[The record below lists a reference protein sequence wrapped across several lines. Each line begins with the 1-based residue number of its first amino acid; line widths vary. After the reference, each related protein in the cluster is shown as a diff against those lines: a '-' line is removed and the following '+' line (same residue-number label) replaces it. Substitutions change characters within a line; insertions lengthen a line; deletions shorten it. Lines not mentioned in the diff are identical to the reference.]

1 MAISTVTAIPIMTS
15 NTAPS
20 GIASASSADAS
31 FPAYLAFNGV
41 FNATGWRGL
50 GATNQWLRY
59 DFPTSKA
66 IAKYSIATWTPT
78 RSVKSWTFEGSNDGT
93 IWEVLDTRTN
103 ITTWVA
109 GVKQEFIVDSSKVKS
124 YKMYRINC
132 SVNNGDASYTD
143 ISELE
148 MFERLYSNKFLI
160 SSEDEIH
167 SIVSYKGTT
176 TAIPVMTSDTVPSGK
191 AFAKSFYNASYAPW
205 KAFNGIDDVEGYASL
220 SGSGGIGYLGYE
232 FQNAISVYKY
242 VVRSNGSGYLDRMP
256 RNWTFEGSND
266 GVNWNVLDTQTNQT
280 WTTQY
285 TDKIY
290 LLDAPFHYMQF
301 KMYRLNWTA
310 NNGFASYTD
319 VNELKMFEIIAP
331 KLVKLPATS
340 ESSFVEYGM
349 NKGESIDLASDISS
363 INTINTSSSTLGSG
377 KVFKQKINTSKTPIK
392 KASIT

>member
-59 DFPTSKA
+59 EFPTSKA

-93 IWEVLDTRTN
+93 IWEVLDTRIN

-148 MFERLYSNKFLI
+148 MFEWLYSNKFLI
-160 SSEDEIH
+160 SSEDKIY
-167 SIVSYKGTT
+167 SVKTKTTDTIMTPIMTSNILPSGIVSASSVQSSSYEAWRAFDRTITIESTWRSAINTT
-176 TAIPVMTSDTVPSGK
+176 SNS
-191 AFAKSFYNASYAPW
+191 W
-205 KAFNGIDDVEGYASL
+205 L
-220 SGSGGIGYLGYE
+220 RYE
-232 FQNAISVYKY
+232 FPSPQVINKY
-242 VVRSNGSGYLDRMP
+242 ILRCWKQLAQSPSS
-256 RNWTFEGSND
+256 WTFQGSN
-266 GVNWNVLDTQTNQT
+266 NAQT
-280 WTTQY
+280 WT
-285 TDKIY
+285 I
-290 LLDAPFHYMQF
+290 LDT
-301 KMYRLNWTA
+301 KSSISGW
-310 NNGFASYTD
+310 D
-319 VNELKMFEIIAP
+319 VNDSLSVDITNNTPYKFYQIVFTAAVSGLYYIITDFELINSVKYSILEINENSNEELFLSKGMDKSIVVDLNENFEKTSFSTKEIAP
-331 KLVKLPATS
+331 MGTGRVFRK
-340 ESSFVEYGM
+340 
-349 NKGESIDLASDISS
+349 SID
-363 INTINTSSSTLGSG
+363 TT
-377 KVFKQKINTSKTPIK
+377 KIPIK